1 MIIRRLSYCSRVCVF
16 HFFVQ
21 LSEDPTRK
29 CNVTQCVSLFK
40 IQTASPRNENLGTS
54 CGEIAFIS
62 FGKHKVS
69 KRTEKSVSD
78 KRHIFKDIS
87 VISEI
92 RINRYMMARTLKVP
106 KLFLFFLFNFLYF
119 YFWPRNF
126 SPGDHFVISGKS
138 TAVEFDFSKTL
149 VNPICPFESSNVR
162 CHLF

>member
-29 CNVTQCVSLFK
+29 CHVTQYVSLFK

-54 CGEIAFIS
+54 WGEIAFIS

-119 YFWPRNF
+119 YFGHEIF
-126 SPGDHFVISGKS
+126 LLATI
-138 TAVEFDFSKTL
+138 L
-149 VNPICPFESSNVR
+149 
-162 CHLF
+162 